1 MKNYISNRNETVR
14 MFDNQFMEFFTHV
27 HPATPL
33 VIFLPVV
40 IYFSYTGFTV
50 FSIPV
55 FYYLT
60 TFIFGLFIW
69 SFTEYV
75 LHRFAFHIKADTN
88 IKKYIYFMIHGVHHD
103 YPNDGTRL
111 VMVPAVS
118 IPLATVF
125 YYAFRYLL
133 GVAYINAFFPGF
145 ITGYLIYDMMH
156 YAIHHFKMRGK
167 VLTAIK
173 KHHFKHH
180 YETSKKYFGVSTP
193 LWDYFFGT
201 K

>member
-1 MKNYISNRNETVR
+1 MKNYISNKNESAK
-14 MFDNQFMEFFTHV
+14 MFENELLEFFTRV
-27 HPATPL
+27 HPVTPL
-33 VIFLPVV
+33 VIFIPVI
-40 IYFSYTGFTV
+40 IYFCYTGFTQHP
-50 FSIPV
+50 IPV
-55 FYYLT
+55 LYYFI
-60 TFIFGLFIW
+60 TFLFGLFIW

-75 LHRFAFHIKADTN
+75 LHRFAFHINPTSE

-103 YPNDGTRL
+103 YPKDGTRL

-118 IPLATVF
+118 IPLSAAF
-125 YYAFRYLL
+125 YYLFKYIL
-133 GVAYINAFFPGF
+133 GAVYVNAFFPGF

-156 YAIHHFKMRGK
+156 YAIHHFQMRGK
-167 VLTAIK
+167 ILTTIK

-180 YETSKKYFGVSTP
+180 YQSSDRYFGVSSP